1 MMLKK
6 LAGDE
11 RGNVMVLAAIGMMAM
26 LAMAGLVIDGGML
39 FYTKSHLQK
48 AANAAVLSGAQELT
62 GEESEVTAIIH
73 EVLAA
78 HDEDPSLQAVN
89 VMKGQTVRVNL
100 QKDVPLL
107 FAKIFGIDTAS
118 VDADSA
124 AGIGPMGRAAG
135 AAPLGIDDSIPL
147 EFGRAYKLKVDE
159 TGVDTGVFGVLAL
172 GGPGAKTYEENLRS
186 GYDDEIKAGDILDT
200 ETGNIAGKTRTVIQ
214 ELVNQCPYTEGDP
227 IDRDCSRVLLIP
239 VYKPYNQ
246 DSNQMKQVE
255 VTGFAYF
262 FITEPMDMLDTSITG
277 KFIKRTGTGFIDGNV
292 RDNGAYGIRLV
303 E

>member
-1 MMLKK
+1 MKLKK
-6 LAGDE
+6 LSGDE

-26 LAMAGLVIDGGML
+26 LAMAGLVLDGGML

-48 AANAAVLSGAQELT
+48 TANAAALSGAQELT
-62 GEESEVTAIIH
+62 GEEAEVTAIVH
-73 EVLAA
+73 DVLAA
-78 HDEDPSLQAVN
+78 HDEDPSLQAVR
-89 VMKGQTVRVNL
+89 VVKGQSVRVNL

-107 FAKIFGIDTAS
+107 FAKIFGIESAP
-118 VDADSA
+118 VDAESA
-124 AGIGPMGRAAG
+124 AGIGPMARAAG

-147 EFGRAYKLKVDE
+147 EFGRTYKLKVDE
-159 TGVDTGVFGVLAL
+159 TEVDTGVFGILAL

-186 GYDDEIKAGDILDT
+186 GYDEEIKAGDILET

-214 ELVNQCPYTEGDP
+214 ELVNQCPYNEGDP

-246 DSNQMKQVE
+246 ESNQMKQVE

-262 FITEPMDMLDTSITG
+262 FITEPMDLLDTAITG
-277 KFIKRTGTGFIDGNV
+277 MFIKRTGTGFIDGSV
-292 RDNGAYGIRLV
+292 RDSGAYGIRLI